1 MNALETEELT
11 REEII
16 EDYIVQAFVMGMGT
30 NIPNK
35 KALTFMIEC
44 VKVASNASGEKITE
58 QYVRD
63 YIPRYIDMLYKQN
76 Y

>member
-1 MNALETEELT
+1 MNTLETPELT
-11 REEII
+11 REERI

-30 NIPNK
+30 NIPSK
-35 KALTFMIEC
+35 KALTYMIDC
-44 VKVASNASGEKITE
+44 VKVAVDASGEEITE

>member
-1 MNALETEELT
+1 MNALETTALT
-11 REEII
+11 KEEII

-63 YIPRYIDMLYKQN
+63 YIRRYIDMLYKQN

>member
-1 MNALETEELT
+1 MNALETTALT
-11 REEII
+11 KEEII

-63 YIPRYIDMLYKQN
+63 YIPTYIDMLYKQN

>member
-30 NIPNK
+30 NIPSK
-35 KALTFMIEC
+35 KALTYMIDC
-44 VKVASNASGEKITE
+44 VKVAVDASGEEITE

>member
-1 MNALETEELT
+1 MNVPNEEQLSKEEL
-11 REEII
+11 I

-30 NIPNK
+30 NIPSK

-44 VKVASNASGEKITE
+44 LNIASDASGEKITE

-63 YIPRYIDMLYKQN
+63 YIPTYIDMLYKQN
-76 Y
+76 H

>member
-1 MNALETEELT
+1 MNALEMEELT
-11 REEII
+11 KEEII

-35 KALTFMIEC
+35 KALTYMIDC
-44 VKVASNASGEKITE
+44 VKVAADASGEKITE

-63 YIPRYIDMLYKQN
+63 YIPTYINMLYKQN

>member
-1 MNALETEELT
+1 MNVLEEEQLSK
-11 REEII
+11 EEII

-35 KALTFMIEC
+35 KALTYMIDC
-44 VKVASNASGEKITE
+44 VKVAADVSGEKITE
-58 QYVRD
+58 QYVRN
-63 YIPRYIDMLYKQN
+63 YIPTYINMLYKQN